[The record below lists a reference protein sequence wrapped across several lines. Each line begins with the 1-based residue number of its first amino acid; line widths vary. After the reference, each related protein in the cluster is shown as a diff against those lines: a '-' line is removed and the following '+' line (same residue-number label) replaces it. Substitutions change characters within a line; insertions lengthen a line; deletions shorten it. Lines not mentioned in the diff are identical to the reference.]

1 MVLEY
6 HGFKILESGLFVTYR
21 NVVSKNKYFSDS
33 EVELLLNEFSKI
45 KKWKKSPKNYTVIRD
60 RETSELKVV
69 YNSLVDSESQVE
81 GKIIEKVNDGDV
93 LTYFDISY
101 DGVINNKDASA
112 FPLKIPKYP
121 GLNSDKV
128 IENLEYARSVIKN
141 KIV

>member
-1 MVLEY
+1 MCLCNPA
-6 HGFKILESGLFVTYR
+6 
-21 NVVSKNKYFSDS
+21 NVVAVPKRGSYNKIRTCEYFP
-33 EVELLLNEFSKI
+33 VEIVER
-45 KKWKKSPKNYTVIRD
+45 TA
-60 RETSELKVV
+60 
-69 YNSLVDSESQVE
+69 E

-112 FPLKIPKYP
+112 FQLKIPKYP

-128 IENLEYARSVIKN
+128 IENLEHARSVIKN